1 MKGFI
6 WSVLVLAACDADGTP
21 RRAEFEDSGQTADVS
36 TAEAS
41 LDEDAIAPPDMSAD
55 SGASPVGDASAPDL
69 HVDGDV
75 APPFDPSI
83 CGIVVTNVVVRELD
97 PGRDSSVNLVGSA
110 ELVGR
115 CISFRW
121 EFGDPDPRCFG
132 FGSASSVFVLGTG
145 QPLGES
151 GVDFFESVSETFC
164 RGGDTPADGLQDDL
178 NTPSVVLVHSL
189 ESVVDIH
196 VRIDLTYSRFDEVR
210 GVFEELPAIDWERDY
225 RLLPSTR

>member
-1 MKGFI
+1 MKSFI
-6 WSVLVLAACDADGTP
+6 WSALVFAACDADGTP
-21 RRAEFEDSGQTADVS
+21 KRIEFEDSGQTTDVS
-36 TAEAS
+36 TVEAS
-41 LDEDAIAPPDMSAD
+41 VGDDAISPPDMLAD
-55 SGASPVGDASAPDL
+55 ADISPVGDA
-69 HVDGDV
+69 

-97 PGRDSSVNLVGSA
+97 PGRDSSVNLVDSA

-132 FGSASSVFVLGTG
+132 FGSASSMFVVGTG

-151 GVDFFESVSETFC
+151 GVDFFESASETFC
-164 RGGDTPADGLQDDL
+164 RGGDSPADGLQDDL

-189 ESVVDIH
+189 ESVVDVH

>member
-6 WSVLVLAACDADGTP
+6 WSALVLAACDADRTP
-21 RRAEFEDSGQTADVS
+21 KRVEFEDAGQTTDVS
-36 TAEAS
+36 TVEAS
-41 LDEDAIAPPDMSAD
+41 VGDDAISPPDMSSD
-55 SGASPVGDASAPDL
+55 SDTSPVGDA
-69 HVDGDV
+69 

-97 PGRDSSVNLVGSA
+97 PDRDSSVNLVDSA

-132 FGSASSVFVLGTG
+132 FGSASSVFALGTG

-151 GVDFFESVSETFC
+151 GVDFFESASETFC
-164 RGGDTPADGLQDDL
+164 RGGDSPADGLQDDL
-178 NTPSVVLVHSL
+178 NTPSVVLVHSR
-189 ESVVDIH
+189 ESVVDVH

-210 GVFEELPAIDWERDY
+210 GEFEELPAIDWERDY